1 VSAFTV
7 VSAGAASAGAV
18 VSAVES
24 ALVVPSVLLPPQ
36 AAKANTTQ
44 AAKAKVI
51 FFILFVFPI

>member
-1 VSAFTV
+1 
-7 VSAGAASAGAV
+7 
-18 VSAVES
+18 
-24 ALVVPSVLLPPQ
+24 LLPPQ